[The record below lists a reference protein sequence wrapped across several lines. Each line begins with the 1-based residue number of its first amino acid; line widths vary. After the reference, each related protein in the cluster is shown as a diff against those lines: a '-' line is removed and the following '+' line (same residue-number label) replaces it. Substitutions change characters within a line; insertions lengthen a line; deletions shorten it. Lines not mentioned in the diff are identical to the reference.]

1 MEMTTVGSRPS
12 KPGPAEWFTGR
23 VWLDEIAMPPP
34 PARVRVRRVHFE
46 PGARTAWH
54 VHPLGQV
61 LHVTDGVGLVQR
73 DGGPVLQVHP
83 GDTVVV
89 GAGEKHWH
97 GAAPDRLM
105 THLAIQEVDPA
116 IGQETLWDKHVSDS
130 EYLTVPAAVRY

>member
-1 MEMTTVGSRPS
+1 M
-12 KPGPAEWFTGR
+12 
-23 VWLDEIAMPPP
+23 
-34 PARVRVRRVHFE
+34 
-46 PGARTAWH
+46 
-54 VHPLGQV
+54 HPLGQV